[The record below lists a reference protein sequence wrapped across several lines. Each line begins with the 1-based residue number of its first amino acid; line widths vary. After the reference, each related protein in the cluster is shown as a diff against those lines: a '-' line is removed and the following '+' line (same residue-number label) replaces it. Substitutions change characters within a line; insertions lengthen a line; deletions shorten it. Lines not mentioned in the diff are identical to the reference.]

1 MPAAAAKEAP
11 AKESQVRQGIT
22 KIGIVDMQKILQES
36 KAAKAAKASF
46 MKEMEAKREKINT
59 KTLEVQRL
67 EQEIARL
74 APDASLETRRTKGDQ
89 LKAQARELNNL
100 RQDVEE
106 EIKRKD
112 RDMAQRLF
120 GEIMQIIRNYAKNE
134 RFSLILERGTIV
146 AAEEGLD
153 ITDKIL
159 KIYDSQKK

>member
-1 MPAAAAKEAP
+1 MKKIGIFAMAAVFALCGAMPAAAAKEAP
-11 AKESQVRQGIT
+11 CQRKAGQQGIT
-22 KIGIVDMQKILQES
+22 KIGIVDKQINPSGILGG
-36 KAAKAAKASF
+36 KGGKGSF

-120 GEIMQIIRNYAKNE
+120 GEIMQIIRNYA
-134 RFSLILERGTIV
+134 
-146 AAEEGLD
+146 
-153 ITDKIL
+153 
-159 KIYDSQKK
+159 